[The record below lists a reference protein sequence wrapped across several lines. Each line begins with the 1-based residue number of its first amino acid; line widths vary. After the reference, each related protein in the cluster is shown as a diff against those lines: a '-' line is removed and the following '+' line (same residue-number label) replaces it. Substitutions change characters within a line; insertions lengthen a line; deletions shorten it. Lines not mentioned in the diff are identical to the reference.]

1 MLNKKTDDVRQL
13 QNLKGFNSELEA
25 QISETKLQ
33 LRKLLGKFASPSRTW
48 RNGMQR
54 LGDVKPLSELQRGL
68 GRLEW
73 LMELR
78 ND

>member
-1 MLNKKTDDVRQL
+1 MLNKRTDDVRQSH
-13 QNLKGFNSELEA
+13 NPKGFNRELEA

-33 LRKLLGKFASPSRTW
+33 LRKILGKFASPSRTW

-54 LGDVKPLSELQRGL
+54 LGDVKPLCELRRGL
-68 GRLEW
+68 SRLES
-73 LMELR
+73 LRGLR

>member
-1 MLNKKTDDVRQL
+1 MLNKRTDDVRQS

-33 LRKLLGKFASPSRTW
+33 LRKLLGKFTRPTRAW

-54 LGDVKPLSELQRGL
+54 LRDVKPLSELHRGL
-68 GRLEW
+68 GRLEN
-73 LMELR
+73 LMERR